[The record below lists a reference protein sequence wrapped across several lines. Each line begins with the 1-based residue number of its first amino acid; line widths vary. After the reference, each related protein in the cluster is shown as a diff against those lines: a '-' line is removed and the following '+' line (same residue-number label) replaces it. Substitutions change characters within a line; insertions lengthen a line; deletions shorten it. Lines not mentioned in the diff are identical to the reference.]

1 MTSKYHLHIDYEHFS
16 SLYFFIQLNYIN
28 ALRRQNKEEERL
40 RGLLCTV
47 ESQDNES
54 KGISVFFQSNS
65 RP

>member
-1 MTSKYHLHIDYEHFS
+1 MTSKYHLQIDYEHFS

-28 ALRRQNKEEERL
+28 ALKRQNKEEERL
-40 RGLLCTV
+40 QGLLCDC
-47 ESQDNES
+47 QDNES